1 MKPQATSTD
10 LHDSGPHD
18 SLASN
23 AERIFAPEL
32 FGNMTVFITGG
43 TSGIGAAVA
52 SLFHSLG
59 ANVVAAGLAAAH
71 APLEAG
77 ERMSLLE
84 LDVTDESALRAAIA
98 ALPRLDHLILCAGI
112 SRNADELQLD
122 TFRHVLE
129 VNLISGMAAAM
140 MAAPIIERQ
149 GGTIITVASMYAFFA
164 GAARPA
170 YATSK
175 GGVVQLTKSLAQLFA
190 GRGIRVNSV
199 APGWI
204 ETPLARGLKAS
215 DRAEI
220 IKRIPVGRWGEAHE
234 VANTIAFLCSPAAS
248 YMTGAVIAVDGGYLI
263 A

>member
-1 MKPQATSTD
+1 MKPQATSTY
-10 LHDSGPHD
+10 LHDSDPRGSVVSSAD
-18 SLASN
+18 RS
-23 AERIFAPEL
+23 FAPGL
-32 FGNMTVFITGG
+32 FDNTTVFITGG
-43 TSGIGAAVA
+43 TSGIGAATA
-52 SLFHSLG
+52 SLFHNLG
-59 ANVVAAGLAAAH
+59 STVVAAGLAAGE

-77 ERMSLLE
+77 ERMSVLE
-84 LDVTDESALRAAIA
+84 LDVTDESALRAAITK
-98 ALPRLDHLILCAGI
+98 LPRLDHLVLCAGI

-140 MAAPIIERQ
+140 IAAPLIERQ
-149 GGTIITVASMYAFFA
+149 GGTITTVASMYAFFA

-175 GGVVQLTKSLAQLFA
+175 GGIVQLTKSLAQLFA

-220 IKRIPVGRWGEAHE
+220 IKRIPAGRWGEARE

-248 YMTGAVIAVDGGYLI
+248 YMTGAIIPVDGGYLI